1 MPHVFAQ
8 QSTPPAQ
15 APNQAQTQ
23 QANDREAQRTKAYDD
38 FVTSLATQLGDDKA
52 AVDTAIRTSLKQA
65 VDAQQ
70 AAGALSVEQAAA
82 MKAVIDVSQA
92 PLFGGFEDHGE
103 MHGFEG
109 HSGYDGRDPRGGD
122 DEGDGKG
129 PGGQLPSGQPGDAQT
144 SDQSAPAPAAP
155 AVDVTIL

>member
-1 MPHVFAQ
+1 MTPRGLLTTVGATALGLGVLIGGASGMPHVFAQ

-23 QANDREAQRTKAYDD
+23 QENDREAQRTKAYDD

-70 AAGALSVEQAAA
+70 AAGALSVE
-82 MKAVIDVSQA
+82 
-92 PLFGGFEDHGE
+92 
-103 MHGFEG
+103 
-109 HSGYDGRDPRGGD
+109 
-122 DEGDGKG
+122 
-129 PGGQLPSGQPGDAQT
+129 
-144 SDQSAPAPAAP
+144 
-155 AVDVTIL
+155 